1 MEIIDRLLKYK
12 SNEIKIIQLE
22 EDIIA
27 LEQEK
32 AELDNEIKISS
43 PNLNSSGKNKKDFV
57 KNNIEPQVLEREKL
71 LKVKNEKIKKL
82 KEERENL
89 IIYQRNTKNLIK
101 CYYNKT
107 EQEIIR
113 LKYFENYR
121 VSEIA
126 NEKNITE
133 NAVQKILKR
142 IKND

>member
-82 KEERENL
+82 AEERGIL
-89 IIYQRNTKNLIK
+89 ISYQKNTKRLVK
-101 CYYNKT
+101 CHFSKM
-107 EQEIIR
+107 EQEVIA
-113 LKYFENYR
+113 LKFFENYK

-126 NEKNITE
+126 KEKNITE
-133 NAVQKILKR
+133 SAVQKILRR
-142 IKND
+142 IKK

>member
-12 SNEIKIIQLE
+12 NNEIKIIQLE
-22 EDIIA
+22 EDIIV

-57 KNNIEPQVLEREKL
+57 KNNIEPQVVEREKL
-71 LKVKNEKIKKL
+71 LKAKNEKIKKL

-101 CYYNKT
+101 CYYNKM